1 MRRWHLTRFGAVFIA
16 MVIAC
21 VAVFCFATGAA
32 RVLAGGI
39 GCVLLLAMAG
49 EGLGTGISSTDATRK
64 QEVLRAQAR
73 PRRRHRW
80 RR

>member
-1 MRRWHLTRFGAVFIA
+1 MRGWHLTRFGAVFI
-16 MVIAC
+16 VLVVAC
-21 VAVFCFATGAA
+21 IAVFCFATGAA

-49 EGLGTGISSTDATRK
+49 EGMGSGWSSTDATRK

-73 PRRRHRW
+73 PRRR
-80 RR
+80 RRRP